1 MKVKTTR
8 KNNIV
13 YLKNCQ
19 VNAIDT
25 VKKLISDLDNAIEE
39 SINMFL
45 DNAIDLAS
53 LSEVFTEAISIF
65 SPNYKLHDCSICG
78 CEDQELIKNERVDND
93 YLCQECWKKLLE
105 VPVNTSLDTCI
116 EEDEV
121 HDDEFDWG
129 ELFDRQVINNG

>member
-1 MKVKTTR
+1 MKVKTTQR
-8 KNNIV
+8 NNIV

-45 DNAIDLAS
+45 DSSIDLVS

-65 SPNYKLHDCSICG
+65 IPDYKIHDCSICG
-78 CEDQELIKNERVDND
+78 CEDQELIKNERVSND
-93 YLCQECWKKLLE
+93 YLCESCWTKLLE

-116 EEDEV
+116 EEDEEE
-121 HDDEFDWG
+121 DSKFNWG
-129 ELFDRQVINNG
+129 ELFDRQVIDNV

>member
-65 SPNYKLHDCSICG
+65 SPNYKLHDCAICG
-78 CEDQELIKNERVDND
+78 CEDNELSKNERINND
-93 YLCQECWKKLLE
+93 YLCESCWTKLLE
-105 VPVNTSLDTCI
+105 IPINQSLDTCI
-116 EEDEV
+116 EKDEAY
-121 HDDEFDWG
+121 DDKFDWG
-129 ELFDRQVINNG
+129 ELFDRQVINNV